1 MGGGISPHTTLP
13 TSAAIQTTMEH
24 EMAGIEPYYTE
35 GTGLSQGYYVRLALL
50 RMAEFSKRA
59 LYSLV
64 LRTTKNRAF
73 DIIEKLKWTCSRT
86 NSGDARTEGRL
97 LPKADV
103 DEGSEKLK
111 AYTKGVSDCE
121 KRKSKFE
128 TVSKDKF
135 CCSSSRAP
143 LMTQCMYIPWRSNV
157 GLDHNTQLGSTL
169 RSETQGATSHLIR
182 NFSKTLTRQK
192 KEKRWGESASAAFH
206 SRLPQANASYKSMA
220 NPNAA
225 FGGAGNNQHEP
236 FQQQLC
242 LV

>member
-13 TSAAIQTTMEH
+13 TSAAILTTMEH

-35 GTGLSQGYYVRLALL
+35 GTGLSQGYYMRLALL

-86 NSGDARTEGRL
+86 NSGDARTEARL

-103 DEGSEKLK
+103 DEGSDKLK

-143 LMTQCMYIPWRSNV
+143 LMTQCMHIPWRCSV

-206 SRLPQANASYKSMA
+206 FRLPQANASYKSMA
-220 NPNAA
+220 NPNAV